1 MAPDTRPCVGERARL
16 RAPPAGGSNGEEA
29 REVALSL
36 SLLNAQEYALF
47 DAGARRVT
55 APVASDLAHFEF
67 YRLALRASVGL
78 TPAAMTSSGLV
89 QCDDSLSLS
98 LTGAITA
105 GEPSSGTA
113 KTPSPPSRCTV
124 PHSHVPDPA
133 ECGHIPH
140 SKCSK
145 NGENKHASL
154 GAGT

>member
-1 MAPDTRPCVGERARL
+1 M
-16 RAPPAGGSNGEEA
+16 
-29 REVALSL
+29 ALSL

-98 LTGAITA
+98 LPRYRHRRTHTDNGDEGPTRAFHRTPTGRHQRSNDVSHPPL
-105 GEPSSGTA
+105 GNA
-113 KTPSPPSRCTV
+113 KWER
-124 PHSHVPDPA
+124 SHVA
-133 ECGHIPH
+133 
-140 SKCSK
+140 
-145 NGENKHASL
+145 
-154 GAGT
+154 